1 MSAEQ
6 SFPRRGLGPDGPDVP
21 VLSLGS
27 WNTWDRMDF
36 DDAVSL
42 VARAAE
48 LGCAFFDVAHYNMG
62 PHAENARTDLIFGR
76 AVREAGLA
84 RADWQFCGKLW
95 LWDYPGTGFTQQMK
109 TSLERVGVERAD
121 MVVVGDYFGDLDVER
136 VVADVAEQID
146 AGRFTT
152 WGVNNWRYPDLRA
165 ALDIARERGL
175 VPPSF
180 AQLKYGLV
188 RRSMAEGRYYAPLF
202 EAGELALQAS
212 DVFEGGILVGNLRP
226 DRKIGADVGG
236 IRERVAESYGEVRRL
251 ADAFDASPAQ
261 LGIAF
266 CLANPATANVLVGV
280 SKQAQLEDNVGAIA
294 LLERVGAPALRQA
307 VADLWLD
314 RDVAADGTW

>member
-1 MSAEQ
+1 MSTAQ
-6 SFPRRGLGPDGPDVP
+6 PIPRRRLGPGGPDVP
-21 VLSLGS
+21 VVSLGS
-27 WNTWDRMDF
+27 WNTWDRMEF
-36 DDAVSL
+36 DDAVRL

-84 RADWQFCGKLW
+84 RADWRFCGKLW
-95 LWDYPGTGFTQQMK
+95 LWDYPATGFTRQME
-109 TSLERVGVERAD
+109 TSLERVGVESAD
-121 MVVVGDYFGDLDVER
+121 MVVVGDYLDDIDVER
-136 VVADVAEQID
+136 VVTDVAEQID

-152 WGVNNWRYPDLRA
+152 WGVNNWRFADLRA
-165 ALDIARERGL
+165 AIDVARERGL

-202 EAGELALQAS
+202 DSGELALQAS
-212 DVFEGGILVGNLRP
+212 DVFEGGVLVGNLRP
-226 DRKIGADVGG
+226 GRKIGADVGG
-236 IRERVAESYGEVRRL
+236 IRERIAASYGEVRRL
-251 ADAFDASPAQ
+251 AESFEATPAQ

-280 SKQAQLEDNVGAIA
+280 SRQAQLEDNVGAIA
-294 LLERVGAPALRQA
+294 LLERVGAQVLREA
-307 VADLWLD
+307 TAYLWLD

>member
-1 MSAEQ
+1 MSV
-6 SFPRRGLGPDGPDVP
+6 PRRPLGPGGPEVP
-21 VLSLGS
+21 VLALGS

-84 RADWQFCGKLW
+84 RADWRFCGKLW
-95 LWDYPGTGFTQQMK
+95 LWDYPATGFTQQME
-109 TSLERVGVERAD
+109 TSLERVGVESAD
-121 MVVVGDYFGDLDVER
+121 LVVVGDYVGDLDVER
-136 VVADVAEQID
+136 VVTDVAEQIE

-152 WGVNNWRYPDLRA
+152 WGVNNWRYEDLRA
-165 ALDIARERGL
+165 ALDVARERGL

-202 EAGELALQAS
+202 ESGDLALQAS

-226 DRKIGADVGG
+226 NRKIGADVGG
-236 IRERVAESYGEVRRL
+236 IRERVADAYPRVRELAESLG
-251 ADAFDASPAQ
+251 ATPAQ
-261 LGIAF
+261 VGIAF

-280 SKQAQLEDNVGAIA
+280 SRQAQLEDNAGAVA
-294 LLERVGAPALRQA
+294 LLDRVGAAALREA

-314 RDVAADGTW
+314 RDVAPDGSW